1 MKPSENENHTDIIQ
15 DLEVQDLDFEI
26 RQVCFQVRDIAG
38 FLSWLRD
45 LSHRNIVS
53 VVCFNADLMA
63 GKQHVISAMLHA
75 LRAMRNGTCISSS
88 FEIEALLYA
97 SGSRQCQDAVK
108 FGVHE
113 GLNRCYLCVYPV
125 NRRVWSELSQEMTCS
140 SEDWEQMT
148 DEKIKALVPLF
159 GITKE
164 EIDVTGRTRI
174 KDLVLERVALLD
186 VNK

>member
-1 MKPSENENHTDIIQ
+1 MKPSENGNHPDLIF
-15 DLEVQDLDFEI
+15 DLEAKDLGFEI
-26 RQVCFQVRDIAG
+26 RQVCFEVRDIAG

-45 LSHRNIVS
+45 LSRRNNVS
-53 VVCFNADLMA
+53 VVCFNSDLMA

-75 LRAMRNGTCISSS
+75 LRAIRNGTCISSS

-108 FGVHE
+108 FGVRE

-125 NRRVWSELSQEMTCS
+125 NPRVWSELSQEMALS

-148 DEKIKALVPLF
+148 DEKIKALADLF
-159 GITKE
+159 GITNE
-164 EIDVTGRTRI
+164 EFYVTGRTRI